1 MNPFRRRQFIAM
13 QQGGGAVAFTPASIA
28 GLKLWLDASQIVGLN
43 DGDPVAAM
51 TDYSVSSGNLA
62 QGTASKRPTFK
73 TAIQNGLPV
82 VRFDGVDDTLGNSS
96 WTALDGLTGATQFA
110 VAKQFNGGSGGVFFF
125 SSGRL
130 TLQQYID
137 DRYYYQSAGNSGRV
151 ATASGQWIVDCV
163 VFDGSQV
170 GNAARL
176 VAFQNAVQQTL
187 IFTGTIGASLGTST
201 GYQLSGV
208 DAVPYAPQQTDFAE
222 LLIYNRVLT
231 SQERAKVLDYLN
243 AKWAIY

>member
-1 MNPFRRRQFIAM
+1 MNPLRRRIQTAM
-13 QQGGGAVAFTPASIA
+13 QQGGGAAAFSPTDIA
-28 GLKLWLDASQIVGLN
+28 GLQLWLDASQITGLN
-43 DGDPVAAM
+43 DGDAVAAM
-51 TDYSVSSGNLA
+51 TDYSASSGDLA
-62 QGTASKRPTFK
+62 QGTASKRPTYK
-73 TAIQNGLPV
+73 TAIKNGLPV

-110 VAKQFNGGSGGVFFF
+110 VAKQFYNGGGDVFFY
-125 SSGRL
+125 SNGRL
-130 TLQQYID
+130 TLQQFIGE
-137 DRYYYQSAGNSGRV
+137 RYYYQSAGNSGRV

-187 IFTGTIGASLGTST
+187 TFTGTIGASLSTST

-208 DAVPYAPQQTDFAE
+208 NTVPIAPQQADFAE

-243 AKWAIY
+243 GKWAIY